1 MVLGCCLFFSWRGS
15 KSLQTVTAGLDTLAQ
30 GGTVSLP
37 AAGFAGELAQKLNET
52 SEQLRRRNEIIAR
65 RDTARTEWIAG
76 VSHDIR
82 TPLALILGWA
92 EQLQRD
98 ATLPAAARQKA
109 GGICTQCE
117 KIRSLI
123 EDLNLTSK
131 LQYGAQPLRRR
142 STQAGPFLRR
152 VVAAFCENP
161 PGRPL
166 HTGLQ
171 HYPGSRNR
179 HPAR

>member
-1 MVLGCCLFFSWRGS
+1 MRGS
-15 KSLQTVTAGLDTLAQ
+15 LT
-30 GGTVSLP
+30 
-37 AAGFAGELAQKLNET
+37 QKLNET

-152 VVAAFCENP
+152 VVAAF
-161 PGRPL
+161 L
-166 HTGLQ
+166 
-171 HYPGSRNR
+171 
-179 HPAR
+179 

>member
-1 MVLGCCLFFSWRGS
+1 MEVPS
-15 KSLQTVTAGLDTLAQ
+15 TA
-30 GGTVSLP
+30 P
-37 AAGFAGELAQKLNET
+37 A
-52 SEQLRRRNEIIAR
+52 
-65 RDTARTEWIAG
+65 
-76 VSHDIR
+76 
-82 TPLALILGWA
+82 LALILGWA

-152 VVAAFCENP
+152 VVAAFVRTPWP
-161 PGRPL
+161 PAAHWIAALPR
-166 HTGLQ
+166 Q
-171 HYPGSRNR
+171 
-179 HPAR
+179 

>member
-1 MVLGCCLFFSWRGS
+1 MRGS
-15 KSLQTVTAGLDTLAQ
+15 
-30 GGTVSLP
+30 LP
-37 AAGFAGELAQKLNET
+37 KKLNET

-92 EQLQRD
+92 EQLQRE

-117 KIRSLI
+117 K
-123 EDLNLTSK
+123 NP
-131 LQYGAQPLRRR
+131 QPD
-142 STQAGPFLRR
+142 
-152 VVAAFCENP
+152 
-161 PGRPL
+161 
-166 HTGLQ
+166 
-171 HYPGSRNR
+171 
-179 HPAR
+179 